1 MCIKC
6 AFICGTT
13 SHVDIAAK
21 LKKLLVNVY
30 TGRTEKF
37 TEQELKD
44 KIKEKWH
51 QISVAETRKSISS
64 WKMRLRLVDSEDE
77 DHIHHLLDY
86 SRGKHI
92 LIQRLTLHIL
102 ICILYFFIIPVFMN
116 IFGRKCHHL
125 TKTSCS

>member
-1 MCIKC
+1 M
-6 AFICGTT
+6 

-21 LKKLLVNVY
+21 LKKLPENVY

-51 QISVAETRKSISS
+51 QIPVAETRKSISS

-77 DHIHHLLDY
+77 DHIHHLLNY
-86 SRGKHI
+86 SRGK
-92 LIQRLTLHIL
+92 
-102 ICILYFFIIPVFMN
+102 
-116 IFGRKCHHL
+116 
-125 TKTSCS
+125 